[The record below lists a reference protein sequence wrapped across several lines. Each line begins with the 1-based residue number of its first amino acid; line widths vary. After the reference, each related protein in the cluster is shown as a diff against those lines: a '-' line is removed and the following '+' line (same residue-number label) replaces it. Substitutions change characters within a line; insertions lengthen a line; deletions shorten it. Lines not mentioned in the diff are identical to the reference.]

1 MEPLIKIRG
10 LKKYFPQSGFKAP
23 PLKAVDGIDLDVY
36 PGETLGLVGE
46 SGCGKSTFGRA
57 IINLHRPTEGS
68 VEYKGKD
75 ISGYPAREMRPLRK
89 ELQFIFQDPY
99 AALDP
104 RKTVLQLVEAPLEIY
119 KVGTAAQRRERAIDI
134 LTYVGMNEYQF
145 DKLPHELSGGQRQR
159 IVIARAMVL
168 NPSFLVCDE
177 PVSALDVSV
186 RAQVLNLMKKAQRE
200 KNLTYLFISHDMS
213 VIRYM
218 CDKVAVMYL
227 GKIVEYGTREDIF
240 DHPMHPYTKALL
252 SAVPVPDVSEKK
264 ERIILTGDV
273 PSPLKPP
280 QGCRFHT
287 RCPYATEACSKNSC
301 ELRAVTET
309 HHVACPRADEMG
321 GA

>member
-1 MEPLIKIRG
+1 MEELIKIRG
-10 LKKYFPQSGFKAP
+10 LKKYFPQRGFKAQ
-23 PLKAVDGIDLDVY
+23 PLKAVDGIDLDIF
-36 PGETLGLVGE
+36 PGETVGLVGE
-46 SGCGKSTFGRA
+46 SGCGKSTLGRA
-57 IINLHRPTEGS
+57 IINLHRPTEGR
-68 VEYKGKD
+68 VEYRGTD
-75 ISGYPAREMRPLRK
+75 ISGYSSREMRPLRK

-104 RKTVLQLVEAPLEIY
+104 RKTVLQLVQAPLEIY
-119 KVGTAAQRRERAIDI
+119 KIGTAAQRRERAVDI

-218 CDKVAVMYL
+218 CDRVAVMYL
-227 GKIVEYGTREDIF
+227 GKIVEYGTRKDIF
-240 DHPMHPYTKALL
+240 EHPLHPYTKALL

-264 ERIILTGDV
+264 GRIILTGDV

-280 QGCRFHT
+280 KGCRFHT
-287 RCPYATEACSKNSC
+287 RCPYATEACSHSSC
-301 ELRAVTET
+301 ELCAVTDT
-309 HHVACPRADEMG
+309 HYVACPRANELG